1 MYEVYSGNYDSL
13 DLPAPLLPSTPPPA
27 DERPTITMYA
37 GCMGSEFGTLIRRRR
52 PESLC
57 EQHMYVLLN
66 GVVEHRRPR
75 ARSKFKWDI
84 MANNYN
90 QNVFIYVPSG

>member
-37 GCMGSEFGTLIRRRR
+37 
-52 PESLC
+52 SL
-57 EQHMYVLLN
+57 EL
-66 GVVEHRRPR
+66 
-75 ARSKFKWDI
+75 
-84 MANNYN
+84 
-90 QNVFIYVPSG
+90 